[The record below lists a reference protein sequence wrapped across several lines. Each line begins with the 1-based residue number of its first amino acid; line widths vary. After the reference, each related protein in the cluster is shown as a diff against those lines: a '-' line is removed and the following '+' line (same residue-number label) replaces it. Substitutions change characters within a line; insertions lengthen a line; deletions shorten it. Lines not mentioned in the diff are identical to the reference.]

1 MEGPLNTELRP
12 GPAWLHWG
20 PVAGAAGGE
29 SVLFLE
35 TDSEGEK
42 HVFRRGT
49 NSHLHV
55 PSRAKFVPNES
66 LGQKL
71 RQPLAPA
78 WGRAGCGAGMGLRA
92 LARGPETMTRQPPAH
107 PGIASP
113 WPHSSVLSS
122 PGWTPVGGTPAM
134 RTWTQGALG
143 RRPAA
148 RMWPAWAR
156 PGSGGSCRETSSRPR
171 PHASCEGW
179 T

>member
-1 MEGPLNTELRP
+1 M
-12 GPAWLHWG
+12 
-20 PVAGAAGGE
+20 
-29 SVLFLE
+29 LFLE

-42 HVFRRGT
+42 HVFRCGT
-49 NSHLHV
+49 NSYLHV

-107 PGIASP
+107 PGIGSL
-113 WPHSSVLSS
+113 WPRSSVLSS
-122 PGWTPVGGTPAM
+122 PVLDPYGRDPCNENVDSGGT
-134 RTWTQGALG
+134 GA
-143 RRPAA
+143 
-148 RMWPAWAR
+148 
-156 PGSGGSCRETSSRPR
+156 ETSGKDVACLGPSRAVWAAAEKLPVA
-171 PHASCEGW
+171 PGACAYCEGW

>member
-71 RQPLAPA
+71 REPLAPA

-134 RTWTQGALG
+134 RTWTRGTGA
-143 RRPAA
+143 
-148 RMWPAWAR
+148 
-156 PGSGGSCRETSSRPR
+156 ETSGKDVACLGPAGQWGQLQRNFQSP
-171 PHASCEGW
+171 PASCIL
-179 T
+179 